1 MSAAGRASA
10 SEPHGDGVRGRS
22 PRRYQVSL
30 LASDVNVAQNVGF
43 YIIAAGMVW
52 GALRVVTTKNVVHA
66 ALWLIVVLGGVAA
79 QYILAAAEFVAV
91 SQVLIYIGA
100 VMVLFLFGIMLT
112 RATVGPDT
120 DLNNKGWAIGIP
132 VALGLLGVL
141 GYAVLDL
148 VGDDILVD
156 PDEAQI
162 ASTTTAISDGYLGD
176 YLVPL
181 IALSFVLLAAAIGAI
196 VLARKD

>member
-1 MSAAGRASA
+1 VSTLAA
-10 SEPHGDGVRGRS
+10 
-22 PRRYQVSL
+22 
-30 LASDVNVAQNVGF
+30 DVNVAQNVGF
-43 YIIAAGMVW
+43 YIIAAAMVW
-52 GALRVVTTKNVVHA
+52 GALRVVSTRNVVHA
-66 ALWLIVVLGGVAA
+66 ALWLVVVLGGIAA

-91 SQVLIYIGA
+91 SQVLVYIGA

-112 RATVGPDT
+112 RATVGVES

-132 VALGLLGVL
+132 VAVVLL
-141 GYAVLDL
+141 AVLSYVTLDYTRGK
-148 VGDDILVD
+148 VLVD
-156 PDEAQI
+156 RDEAQI
-162 ASTTTAISDGYLGD
+162 ASTTTAISDAYLGD

>member
-1 MSAAGRASA
+1 VSTLAA
-10 SEPHGDGVRGRS
+10 
-22 PRRYQVSL
+22 
-30 LASDVNVAQNVGF
+30 DVNVAQNVGF
-43 YIIAAGMVW
+43 YIIAAAMVW
-52 GALRVVTTKNVVHA
+52 GALRVVSTRNVVHA
-66 ALWLIVVLGGVAA
+66 ALWLVVVLGGIAA

-91 SQVLIYIGA
+91 SQVLVYIGA

-112 RATVGPDT
+112 RATVGVES

-132 VALGLLGVL
+132 VAVVLL
-141 GYAVLDL
+141 AVLSYVTLDYTRGK
-148 VGDDILVD
+148 VLVD
-156 PDEAQI
+156 RDQAQI
-162 ASTTTAISDGYLGD
+162 ASTTTAISDAYLGD

>member
-1 MSAAGRASA
+1 M
-10 SEPHGDGVRGRS
+10 
-22 PRRYQVSL
+22 SL

-43 YIIAAGMVW
+43 YIIAAAMVW

-112 RATVGPDT
+112 RATVGPDP
-120 DLNNKGWAIGIP
+120 DLNNNGWVIGIP
-132 VALGLLGVL
+132 VGLGLLAML
-141 GYAVLDL
+141 GYVVLDV
-148 VGDDILVD
+148 VGDDVIVD
-156 PDEAQI
+156 RDQAEI
-162 ASTTTAISDGYLGD
+162 ASTTTAISDAYIGD

-181 IALSFVLLAAAIGAI
+181 IGLSFVLLAAAIGAI